1 MLYDGAHVTC
11 RIDLLVHDNAAK
23 GNVALVHGV
32 VKYLLK
38 ALFSLIVM
46 VADHLFQ
53 REESVVKSSRSSL
66 RSGQNNLLAPVWMQ
80 LKVPLTLVR
89 HRLYDGIPV
98 NAQFTG
104 ELPLSWQLIAFDQF
118 VFFYHILDSSRNLQI
133 DWGFAVSVYC
143 NIHIIS
149 IPCGSV
155 TTN

>member
-53 REESVVKSSRSSL
+53 REESVVKVPGVHCALDKITFWRL
-66 RSGQNNLLAPVWMQ
+66 SGC
-80 LKVPLTLVR
+80 
-89 HRLYDGIPV
+89 
-98 NAQFTG
+98 
-104 ELPLSWQLIAFDQF
+104 S
-118 VFFYHILDSSRNLQI
+118 
-133 DWGFAVSVYC
+133 
-143 NIHIIS
+143 
-149 IPCGSV
+149 
-155 TTN
+155 